1 MGRRPRDSVHRAAT
15 RAERR
20 LVIELPPW
28 VAELADRR
36 RAYSGPEERM
46 RLVIALARENVL
58 RASGGPFG
66 AAVFDGETG
75 RLVSA
80 GVNLVVARK
89 NSMLHAEV
97 LALML
102 AEQRLQAYT
111 LRAPGM
117 PVHELVTSCEPC
129 AMCLGAALW
138 SGVSRLVAGASR
150 EDARRVGFEEGPVFA
165 DSYRYL
171 EDRGIQV
178 VRGVLREECVQ
189 VLRLYQERGGVIYN
203 G

>member
-1 MGRRPRDSVHRAAT
+1 ME
-15 RAERR
+15 AERR
-20 LVIELPPW
+20 LVIELPAW
-28 VAELADRR
+28 VDQLANRQVS
-36 RAYSGPEERM
+36 YPEPEERM
-46 RLVIALARENVL
+46 RLAVALARENVL
-58 RASGGPFG
+58 RGGGGPFG
-66 AAVFDGETG
+66 AAVFEAESG
-75 RLVSA
+75 RLVAA
-80 GVNLVVARK
+80 GVNLVVARN
-89 NSMLHAEV
+89 NSVLHAET

-102 AEQRLQAYT
+102 AESRLQSYT

-117 PVHELVTSCEPC
+117 PRHELVTSCEPC

-138 SGVSRLVAGASR
+138 SGVSRLVAGALR

-165 DSYRYL
+165 ESYRYL

-189 VLRLYQERGGVIYN
+189 ILRLYQERGGVIYN